1 MKDPDLYQTIGRRI
15 RSRRR
20 LLGLTQTQV
29 AEACGVTFQQV
40 QKYESGASAFSVSRL
55 VKLAQALQLPPS
67 DLVGPVTDFG

>member
-1 MKDPDLYQTIGRRI
+1 M

-40 QKYESGASAFSVSRL
+40 QKYESGAIAFSVSRL
-55 VKLAQALQLPPS
+55 VKIAEVLELRAGELVEAPMEGSVEAGQAAPPP
-67 DLVGPVTDFG
+67 G